1 MRLFLFKIHFHSF
14 FSFCSYSRVFFSK
27 RRHLLRNV
35 QIFYISMYG
44 FIVSRLDRLFLAP
57 ERRCF
62 THRRKNVQC
71 PSHILAF
78 LIPIS
83 TEYIFYYNFASDIC
97 KKNLFSFLKENL
109 CGKTE
114 QNYTQKKSSSFSER
128 KFQSERKRM

>member
-1 MRLFLFKIHFHSF
+1 LNFFLFFKFIF
-14 FSFCSYSRVFFSK
+14 FSYTFFFE

-97 KKNLFSFLKENL
+97 KKNLFSFSQ
-109 CGKTE
+109 GKSMWHNRTK
-114 QNYTQKKSSSFSER
+114 TIRIIHKKKSSSFLRDIPIGE
-128 KFQSERKRM
+128 KRMK